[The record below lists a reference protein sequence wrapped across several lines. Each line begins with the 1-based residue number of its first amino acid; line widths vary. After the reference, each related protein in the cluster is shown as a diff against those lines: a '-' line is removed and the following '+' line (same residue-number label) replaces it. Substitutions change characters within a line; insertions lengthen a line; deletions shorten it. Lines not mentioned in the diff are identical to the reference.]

1 MQRLQFGG
9 ETPHMPPELEL
20 ACLGADQRLI
30 SERSMHD
37 PIGAFTQIRELYLSD
52 LDTSFRIED
61 QGVAEEHQEL
71 FRSAGALSTDPL
83 LGPQPEWAKDERQ
96 LKDLLHEQG
105 DQAVLAPLSPHGS
118 AMAFSSSAPSCRR
131 LQAPAAGLCGCGCA
145 VSEPRLNRLRRRGV
159 PAFHRSAQPA
169 PQFRQA

>member
-1 MQRLQFGG
+1 
-9 ETPHMPPELEL
+9 MPPELEL
-20 ACLGADQRLI
+20 ACLGAPDQRLI

-61 QGVAEEHQEL
+61 QGVAEERQEL

-83 LGPQPEWAKDERQ
+83 LGPQPEWAKDERR
-96 LKDLLHEQG
+96 LKDLLHVQG

-118 AMAFSSSAPSCRR
+118 AMAFSSSAPCPAPSGTGSWVMWMR
-131 LQAPAAGLCGCGCA
+131 LCCFRAS
-145 VSEPRLNRLRRRGV
+145 SEPAPPAGRSCISPFSAASPSVSPGV
-159 PAFHRSAQPA
+159 RPPARP
-169 PQFRQA
+169 